1 MAATDVIHGA
11 VRTALIKDGW
21 TITADPFV
29 IRYEDVNL
37 FADLAAERP
46 LAAQRGERKIVV
58 EVKSFLGPSP
68 MHDLQLA
75 LGQYQLY
82 RGLLELTAPDR
93 SLYLA
98 VPDTVYNDFFV
109 RKVVQLILQRYNLSL
124 IVVNPRTEEIVQ
136 WIDS

>member
-1 MAATDVIHGA
+1 
-11 VRTALIKDGW
+11 
-21 TITADPFV
+21 V

-46 LAAQRGERKIVV
+46 LAAERGERKIVV

-68 MHDLQLA
+68 MHDLQLTP
-75 LGQYQLY
+75 GQYQLY
-82 RGLLELTAPDR
+82 RGPLELTAPDR

-98 VPDTVYNDFFV
+98 VPDTVYNDFLV
-109 RKVVQLILQRYNLSL
+109 RNVVQLILQRYNLSL
-124 IVVNPRTEEIVQ
+124 MVVNPRVEEIVQ